1 MFLHCKPKK
10 PPKRVLNMKQKDML
24 KHYCWESKYHSL
36 YEGQFSPVDVYLHG
50 AAFDSTKPG
59 LKLARGVDYEWRE

>member
-1 MFLHCKPKK
+1 
-10 PPKRVLNMKQKDML
+10 MKQKDML

-59 LKLARGVDYEWRE
+59 LKLALGVDYEWRE